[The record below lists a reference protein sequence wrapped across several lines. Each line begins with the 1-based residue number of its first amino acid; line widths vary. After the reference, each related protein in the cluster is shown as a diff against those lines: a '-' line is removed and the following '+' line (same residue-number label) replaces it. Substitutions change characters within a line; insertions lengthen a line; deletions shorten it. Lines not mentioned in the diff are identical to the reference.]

1 MLMKKTEVQIA
12 QEVMQGKWGIGKE
25 RETKITKAGYDYSM
39 VQSYV
44 NLMIKSGKPI
54 KEITINADDC
64 SGVVVYL
71 EVKK

>member
-44 NLMIKSGKPI
+44 NLMIKTGKPI
-54 KEITINADDC
+54 LEVSINPKDHC
-64 SGVVVYL
+64 GVVCYI
-71 EVKK
+71 EVEK

>member
-1 MLMKKTEVQIA
+1 MKKTEVQIA
-12 QEVMQGKWGIGKE
+12 QEVMQGKWGVGKE
-25 RETKITKAGYDYSM
+25 REAKITKAGYDYSM

-44 NLMIKSGKPI
+44 NLMIKTGKPI
-54 KEITINADDC
+54 KEISINVEDC